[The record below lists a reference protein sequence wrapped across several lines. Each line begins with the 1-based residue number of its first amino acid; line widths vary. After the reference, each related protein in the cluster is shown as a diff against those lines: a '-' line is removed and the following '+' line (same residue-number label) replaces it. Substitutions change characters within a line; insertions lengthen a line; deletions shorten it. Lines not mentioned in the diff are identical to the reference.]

1 MEYKKSSRKNFNF
14 KIIIILCFLTGNS
27 LFSQLIDSNVQII
40 LERLPLEKKEELKEF
55 DEKIKTYIDEYDWT
69 GEVFEEPL
77 QISIQIFL
85 EHRYVSFEDRYK
97 GRFIISNNSDA
108 QYYDK
113 YWVFPYNSGDP
124 LLHNKSMFDPLES
137 FIDFYVYIIL
147 GEEYDKYGKFLGNKY
162 FETARNIANSAQF
175 NTQYAWGWKERNE
188 LIDQLLSKDLKPYRN
203 MKDKFFLGLS
213 YVGEQDTT
221 AEKYCRKAFDFI
233 YTTLQNNP
241 DNERVLQFLQA
252 HNLKF
257 IEILGYDKNIL
268 KKMISIDP
276 DNEALYKK
284 YLEQ

>member
-1 MEYKKSSRKNFNF
+1 MEYKKRSRKDFNF
-14 KIIIILCFLTGNS
+14 KIIIILCFLAGNS

-55 DEKIKTYIDEYDWT
+55 DEKIKSYIDEYDWT
-69 GEVFEEPL
+69 GEVFEESLP
-77 QISIQIFL
+77 ISIQIFL
-85 EHRYVSFEDRYK
+85 EHRYISFEDRYK

-113 YWVFPYNSGDP
+113 YWVFPYNSGEP
-124 LLHNKSMFDPLES
+124 LLHNESMFDPLES

-147 GEEYDKYGKFLGNKY
+147 GEEYDKYGKYLGNKY

-175 NTQYAWGWKERNE
+175 NSQYAWGWKERNE
-188 LIDQLLSKDLKPYRN
+188 LIDKLLSKDFKPYRN
-203 MKDKFFLGLS
+203 MKDQFFLGLS

-221 AEKYCRKAFDFI
+221 AEKFCRKAFDFI
-233 YTTLQNNP
+233 YNSLKNNQ

-257 IEILGYDKNIL
+257 IEILGYNKNIL
-268 KKMISIDP
+268 EKMITIDP
-276 DNEALYKK
+276 NNEALYKK
-284 YLEQ
+284 YLE